1 MKRLL
6 LLIVIMCPF
15 LLPLSAQPYLSGQ
28 QGLQLTG
35 GTTDCYGLVRHRN
48 VGFYI
53 GIARSSYTQA
63 ANRWV
68 YGVEYLNRHY
78 CYKHTP
84 MPVVQF
90 TADGGYYYQ
99 FLSNPGKD
107 VFLSVGGL
115 LMTGYETS
123 NWGKKKLPDGATL
136 LDKDGFLYGGAV
148 AFEMEAFITDRLVL
162 LLNIKERLLFGS
174 SVGKFHFQSGI
185 GVKYII
191 R

>member
-6 LLIVIMCPF
+6 LLIAMCLF
-15 LLPLSAQPYLSGQ
+15 LLPLSAQRYLPGQ
-28 QGLQLTG
+28 QGLQAIG
-35 GTTDCYGLVRHRN
+35 GTTDGYGLIRHRN

-53 GIARSSYTQA
+53 GIARSSYTFS

>member
-6 LLIVIMCPF
+6 LLITMCLF
-15 LLPLSAQPYLSGQ
+15 LLPLSAQRYLPGQ
-28 QGLQLTG
+28 QGLQIIG
-35 GTTDCYGLVRHRN
+35 GTVDGYGLVRHRN
-48 VGFYI
+48 VGFYM
-53 GIARSSYTQA
+53 GIARSSYTQS

-68 YGVEYLNRHY
+68 YGAEYLNRHY

-84 MPVVQF
+84 IAVAQF
-90 TADGGYYYQ
+90 TAEGGYYYQ

-107 VFLSVGGL
+107 VFFSVGGL
-115 LMTGYETS
+115 LVTGYETS
-123 NWGKKKLPDGATL
+123 NWGRKKLSDGATL
-136 LDKDGFLYGGAV
+136 LNEDKFLYGGAV
-148 AFEMEAFITDRLVL
+148 AFEIETFVTDRIVL

-174 SVGKFHFQSGI
+174 SVGIFHFQSGI

>member
-15 LLPLSAQPYLSGQ
+15 LLPLSAQRYLPGQ

>member
-6 LLIVIMCPF
+6 LLITMCLF
-15 LLPLSAQPYLSGQ
+15 LLPLSAQRYLPGQ
-28 QGLQLTG
+28 QGLQIIG
-35 GTTDCYGLVRHRN
+35 GTVDGYGLVRHRN

-53 GIARSSYTQA
+53 GIARSSYTQS

-68 YGVEYLNRHY
+68 YGAEYLNRHY

-84 MPVVQF
+84 IAVAQF
-90 TADGGYYYQ
+90 TAEGGYYYQ

-107 VFLSVGGL
+107 VFFSVGGL
-115 LMTGYETS
+115 LVTGYETS

-136 LDKDGFLYGGAV
+136 LNEDKFLYGGAA
-148 AFEMEAFITDRLVL
+148 AFEIETFITDRIVL

>member
-6 LLIVIMCPF
+6 LLIAMCLF
-15 LLPLSAQPYLSGQ
+15 LLPLSAQRYLPGQ
-28 QGLQLTG
+28 QGLQAIG
-35 GTTDCYGLVRHRN
+35 GTTDGYGIIRHLN

-53 GIARSSYTQA
+53 GIARSSYTFS

-84 MPVVQF
+84 LPVAQF
-90 TADGGYYYQ
+90 TAEGGYYYQ
-99 FLSNPGKD
+99 FLSNSGKD
-107 VFLSVGGL
+107 VFFSVGGL

-123 NWGKKKLPDGATL
+123 NWGRKRLTDGATL
-136 LDKDGFLYGGAV
+136 LNKDNFLYVGAV
-148 AFEMEAFITDRLVL
+148 ALEIETFVTDRIIL
-162 LLNIKERLLFGS
+162 LFNIKERLLFGS
-174 SVGKFHFQSGI
+174 SVGKFHCQTGI

>member
-6 LLIVIMCPF
+6 LLIIIVGPF
-15 LLPLSAQPYLSGQ
+15 LLPLSAQRYLPGQ
-28 QGLQLTG
+28 QGLQVTG
-35 GTTDCYGLVRHRN
+35 GTTDGYGLVRHRS

-53 GIARSSYTQA
+53 GIARSSYTLSA
-63 ANRWV
+63 DRWV

-78 CYKHTP
+78 CYKHAP
-84 MPVVQF
+84 IPVVQF
-90 TADGGYYYQ
+90 TAEGGYYYQ

-107 VFLSVGGL
+107 VFFSVGGL

-123 NWGKKKLPDGATL
+123 NWGRKKLSDGATL
-136 LDKDGFLYGGAV
+136 LNKDKFLYGGAF
-148 AFEMEAFITDRLVL
+148 ALEIETFITDRIVL